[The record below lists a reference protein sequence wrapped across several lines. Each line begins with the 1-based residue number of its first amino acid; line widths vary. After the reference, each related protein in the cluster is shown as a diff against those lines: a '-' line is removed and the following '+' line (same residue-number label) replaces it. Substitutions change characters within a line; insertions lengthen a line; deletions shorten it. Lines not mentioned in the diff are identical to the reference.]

1 MTMRKT
7 FTGPGVCR
15 KTELRDRISRPAR
28 GGTRNPIPQL
38 TANTIKLIAIILM
51 TLNHFS
57 YIFLAQGTVMSCLLE
72 GIGYFTAITM
82 CVLMTESFAYTRSVR
97 NYAMRLGLFA
107 VLSQLPFRMMT
118 VCGSDARTSKMK
130 PSFFSDPSSF
140 ISGVV
145 FTEWNIMFT
154 LLVCLAFL
162 CVLEYVHEPVKRTAL
177 AWLCFF
183 ASFIGEWG
191 GFLILF
197 VWGFYQIRRYG
208 NFSLNPFHT
217 PSFAP
222 QSLSQNENSTKEAFT
237 CRYRGAA
244 MRMYGFSA
252 AVFSVYLFLEKLCSG
267 LSPAAACLYG
277 CFGMGGLL
285 LSMLVMCY
293 LYSGKDVRTVSKT
306 KRTFIRWFFYVYYP
320 VHIAL
325 LVCIKIHL

>member
-1 MTMRKT
+1 MRKT
-7 FTGPGVCR
+7 FTEPDVCR
-15 KTELRDRISRPAR
+15 KTKLQGRISPPAQ
-28 GGTRNPIPQL
+28 GGLRNPALQL
-38 TANTIKLIAIILM
+38 TGTAIKLIAIILM
-51 TLNHFS
+51 TLNHIS
-57 YIFLAQGTVMSCLLE
+57 YFFLKQGTVMSCLFE

-82 CVLMTESFAYTRSVR
+82 CVLMTESFAYTRNVR

-107 VLSQLPFRMMT
+107 VLSQVPFRMMT
-118 VCGSDARTSKMK
+118 VCRSEACASEMK
-130 PSFFSDPSSF
+130 PSFFSDPSFF
-140 ISGVV
+140 ISGIV

-197 VWGFYQIRRYG
+197 IWGFYQIRRYG

-222 QSLSQNENSTKEAFT
+222 KSLRQNESNTKEAYT
-237 CRYRGAA
+237 RRYRGTA

-252 AVFSVYLFLEKLCSG
+252 AVFSGYLFLEKLWSG

-277 CFGMGGLL
+277 CFSVGGLL

-293 LYSGKDVRTVSKT
+293 LYNGKDVRTVSRT
-306 KRTFIRWFFYVYYP
+306 RRTFIRWFFYVYYP

-325 LVCIKIHL
+325 LVCIRIHP